1 MIAGSAVGCREIV
14 FCVGHPTRWDE
25 FDAAVY
31 AGILRRT
38 VIGQSRFQNVP
49 ATLVMAAES
58 RAAFLYF
65 KNNPEEPECAAHR
78 HRLLHHRPD
87 GLVRGRPQR
96 PVQQRQQLPGRPGR
110 RLSDPGVVPGAPAE
124 EPRGWEA
131 YEQLIAAN
139 PAMLQAAALS
149 CRKAKEDVCS
159 QSTCKSKNLFASF
172 APMRVHRDDINAL
185 TQSMPLRD
193 VLSRY
198 ARLPDGVRQDRGR
211 RSGVEQF
218 EKFLTRSMR
227 EMSRQKLNITRI
239 ILTGS
244 ASRMP
249 FVYAIVSRVFDK
261 AQVLNDADPSCPI
274 SKGLALVAPPTRSPR
289 TSGRS

>member
-1 MIAGSAVGCREIV
+1 
-14 FCVGHPTRWDE
+14 
-25 FDAAVY
+25 
-31 AGILRRT
+31 
-38 VIGQSRFQNVP
+38 
-49 ATLVMAAES
+49 
-58 RAAFLYF
+58 
-65 KNNPEEPECAAHR
+65 
-78 HRLLHHRPD
+78 
-87 GLVRGRPQR
+87 
-96 PVQQRQQLPGRPGR
+96 
-110 RLSDPGVVPGAPAE
+110 
-124 EPRGWEA
+124 
-131 YEQLIAAN
+131 
-139 PAMLQAAALS
+139 MLQAAALS

-159 QSTCKSKNLFASF
+159 QNSGKGKILFASF
-172 APMRVHRDDINAL
+172 APMRVNRDDINAL
-185 TQSMPLRD
+185 AQSMPLRD

-198 ARLPDGVRQDRGR
+198 ARLPDGVRQDMGR

-218 EKFLTRSMR
+218 EEFLTRSMR

-261 AQVLNDADPSCPI
+261 AQVLNDADPSCSI